1 MRRFFFAIAIL
12 SVLISVAAPEPSQAQ
27 TWTAEERGILRS
39 LWIGSLPPLTADP
52 SNRVADNAKA
62 AKLGHKLFF
71 DKRFSGNKEIACSS
85 CHQPEKGFADGLPL
99 AQGMGAVPRHAPTI
113 IGTAYSPWFFWDGR
127 KDSQWSQALG
137 PMESPVE
144 HGGTRTQL
152 TKILFSDPDYSKS
165 YGEIFGTLPDTTD
178 ESRFPNIAA
187 PIDVPLS
194 RAAWDAMKTAD
205 RKIVSRIYSNIGK
218 AIAAYERL
226 IIPGPSRF
234 DAYVEAV
241 LNGDQAVQKRLFN
254 DDEIGGLSLF
264 IGKGNCT
271 QCHNGPLLTNNDFHN
286 TGLTP
291 RTDAPGNVGR
301 AAGIKSVR
309 KDEFNCL
316 GQFSDAEDAVC
327 GELKFAKVSGIEL
340 IGSFKTPTLRN
351 LGKTAPYMHEG
362 QLSTLSAVV
371 EFYNRAPKAK
381 IGHSELKPLRL
392 TKTELVR
399 LERFLMTLDGPLIGP
414 QALMSPPR

>member
-1 MRRFFFAIAIL
+1 MGRFVFAGAVL
-12 SVLISVAAPEPSQAQ
+12 SVLIAIAAPGSSQGQ
-27 TWTAEERGILRS
+27 TWSAAERSILRS
-39 LWIGSLPPLTADP
+39 LWIGSLPPLPADP
-52 SNRVADNAKA
+52 SNRAADNAKA
-62 AKLGHKLFF
+62 AKLGQQLFF

-144 HGGTRTQL
+144 HGGTRTQFAKL
-152 TKILFSDPDYSKS
+152 LFSDLDYRNS
-165 YGEIFGTLPDTTD
+165 YEEVFGNLPDTSD
-178 ESRFPNIAA
+178 KSRFPGIAA
-187 PIDVPLS
+187 PIDVPQS
-194 RAAWDAMKTAD
+194 RAAWDAMKAAD
-205 RKIVSRIYSNIGK
+205 RQIVSRIYSNIGK

-226 IIPGPSRF
+226 ILPGPSRF
-234 DAYVEAV
+234 DHYVEAV
-241 LNGDQAVQKRLFN
+241 FNGDQASQKRLFA
-254 DDEIGGLSLF
+254 DEEIGGLSLF

-271 QCHNGPLLTNNDFHN
+271 QCHNGPLFTNNDFHN

-291 RTDAPGNVGR
+291 RTDAPGNIGR
-301 AAGIKSVR
+301 AGGINSAR
-309 KDEFNCL
+309 ADEFNCL
-316 GQFSDAEDAVC
+316 GPFSDAEDANC
-327 GELKFAKVSGIEL
+327 GELKFARLSGVEL

-362 QLSTLSAVV
+362 QLPTLSTVV
-371 EFYNRAPKAK
+371 DFYNRAPKAK

-392 TKTELVR
+392 TEMELVR
-399 LERFLMTLDGPLIGP
+399 LEKFLMTLDGPLIGSK
-414 QALMSPPR
+414 ALMSPPR